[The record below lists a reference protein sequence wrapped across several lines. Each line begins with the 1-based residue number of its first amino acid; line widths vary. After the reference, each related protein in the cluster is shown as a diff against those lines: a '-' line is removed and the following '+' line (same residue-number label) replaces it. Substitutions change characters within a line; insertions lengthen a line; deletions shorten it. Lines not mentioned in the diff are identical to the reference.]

1 MCNREISIIL
11 SDLNNIRVKNELK
24 KQNIFSLGCYTNIDV
39 YNTGQLLEFISLIDS
54 CILHNYELSK
64 DIKGLGYKLLNIII
78 SDSRYKNELESDMNS
93 HIQSISRDLTVATKI
108 YNNYNQE
115 AQTDNLMDYIR
126 NNYNILITN
135 ITNLYNSNINTLNL
149 LYYVIDGINKID
161 HDNYE

>member
-24 KQNIFSLGCYTNIDV
+24 KQNIFSLGCYTNIDL
-39 YNTGQLLEFISLIDS
+39 YNTEQLLEFISLIDS
-54 CILHNYELSK
+54 CIPHNYQLSK
-64 DIKGLGYKLLNIII
+64 DIEELCNRLFNVIYSNEKYR
-78 SDSRYKNELESDMNS
+78 DELEITMNNN
-93 HIQSISRDLTVATKI
+93 IQSISRDLTVATEI
-108 YNNYNQE
+108 YDNYKQE